1 MTSEDRVND
10 GERTAP
16 TLYIRAGGGDH
27 RRRGEFRRGSGS
39 IILLILMALVLAA
52 CGTTG
57 EGTASPDVG
66 ERSPDEG
73 GEDAGGDED
82 VEQLTWRVQALVN
95 LDSARALDN
104 GSKSVQALMTESLVT
119 LDDDLNVVPWL
130 AESWEQVDDL
140 TYRYT
145 LRPDVTFWDGSPLTV
160 EDVIYSFE
168 RHNDPDVGSI
178 VGTFRNVESVQE
190 TGDREVT
197 VTLTQ
202 PQVDFQWSPTF
213 APIVQKAFAEE
224 IGEDFGAPGSDTVMG
239 TGPYRLVN
247 FEADTS
253 VDLAR
258 NDDYWGERPIFENVR
273 IVLLADA
280 EAAKLAMR
288 AGEIDGAFQI
298 TPTSIE
304 EWRGLEGVAVES
316 APPMSPAFFAW
327 DLRVEPWND
336 VHVRRAIAH
345 SLDREG
351 LVESLFP
358 GAGEPAT
365 SLVPKAQWD
374 GLDLPEG
381 RVDEIYN
388 SLRTY
393 EFDLDQAREELEQ
406 SNFPD
411 GFSATV
417 EYADAKPPLGR
428 AAETLAQNLAQIG
441 IDLEVR
447 EVPLS
452 QEIAAVTGHEGGFRA
467 LSFEAEE
474 VNPTDFPAFM
484 LPSEFARP
492 GGFNVPHYLN
502 EEVDALIDEAS
513 VTADVEERAEALA
526 ELMRIIAEDLPYLP
540 IWWQSTVAAVSD
552 DYTFENY
559 HALWFKKGIWVSHI
573 RSAG

>member
-1 MTSEDRVND
+1 MNEDHTEPGRSFGGVS
-10 GERTAP
+10 GRHPGQAP
-16 TLYIRAGGGDH
+16 LRAL
-27 RRRGEFRRGSGS
+27 RSAAV
-39 IILLILMALVLAA
+39 ILLAASVLAA
-52 CGTTG
+52 CGPAATT
-57 EGTASPDVG
+57 S
-66 ERSPDEG
+66 
-73 GEDAGGDED
+73 EDATAPDSATGSPAEGDATAAAED
-82 VEQLTWRVQALVN
+82 VELLTWRVQALVH

-119 LDDDLNVVPWL
+119 LDDDLQVAPWL

-140 TYRYT
+140 TYRFT

-160 EDVIYSFE
+160 EDVIYSIE
-168 RHNDPDVGSI
+168 RHNDDDFGSI
-178 VGTFRNVESVQE
+178 VGAFRNVASLEE
-190 TGDREVT
+190 TGERELT
-197 VTLTQ
+197 VTLSE
-202 PQVDFQWSPTF
+202 PQVDFHLSTAF

-224 IGEDFGAPGSDTVMG
+224 LGEDFGGPGTDTVMG
-239 TGPYRLVN
+239 TGPYRLEN
-247 FEADTS
+247 FEADTA
-253 VDLAR
+253 VDLLR
-258 NDDYWGERPIFENVR
+258 NDDYWGERPIFERVR
-273 IVLLADA
+273 IVLIADA
-280 EAAKLAMR
+280 ETAKLAMR
-288 AGEIDGAFQI
+288 AGEIDGAFQV

-304 EWRGLEGVAVES
+304 DWRGIEGVTMES

-358 GAGEPAT
+358 GAGEAAT
-365 SLVPKAQWD
+365 SLVPKAQWA
-374 GLDLPEG
+374 GLGLPEG
-381 RVDEIYN
+381 RVDEIYD

-393 EFDLDQAREELEQ
+393 EFDLDKAREELAQ
-406 SNFPD
+406 SAFPD

-428 AAETLAQNLAQIG
+428 ASETLAQNLAEIG
-441 IDLEVR
+441 IQLEVK

-474 VNPTDFPAFM
+474 VNPTDFPSFM

-492 GGFNVPHYLN
+492 GGFNVPHYIN
-502 EEVDALIDEAS
+502 KEVDALIEKAA

-526 ELMRIIAEDLPYLP
+526 EMMRIIAEDLPYLP

-552 DYTFENY
+552 EYTFENY
-559 HALWFKKGIWVSHI
+559 HSLWFKKGIWVSHI
-573 RSAG
+573 RPAS